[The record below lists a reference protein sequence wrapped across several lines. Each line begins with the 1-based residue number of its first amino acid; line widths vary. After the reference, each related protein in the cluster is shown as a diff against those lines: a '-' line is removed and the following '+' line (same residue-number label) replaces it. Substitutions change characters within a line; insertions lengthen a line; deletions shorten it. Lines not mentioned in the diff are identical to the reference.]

1 MPMLYITLNG
11 HIHSDSRCS
20 GGEGALV
27 RVSQTPTLDFHTGD
41 ICKEG

>member
-20 GGEGALV
+20 GEGALV